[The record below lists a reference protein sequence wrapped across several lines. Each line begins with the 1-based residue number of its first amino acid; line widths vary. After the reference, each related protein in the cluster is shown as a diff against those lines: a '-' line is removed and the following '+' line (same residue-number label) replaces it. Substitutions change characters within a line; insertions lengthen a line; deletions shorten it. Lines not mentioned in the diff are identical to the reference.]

1 MGPVIGIILLIAML
15 VADIVR
21 YFVDSDGFDGFMMF
35 ARPIITFVAVL
46 LNGVTFWKSLLIAA
60 AWGVLGFV
68 IAMFLSSKKEDKT
81 AKEDA
86 DRFLEEAMKKPKPTP
101 EPTPKPDPKPE
112 PKPTPRPEP
121 KPEPKPT
128 PRPDP
133 KPEPKPIPRPAPKPE
148 PKPTP
153 KPEPKPT
160 PRPEPK
166 PTPTPAPKPIPP
178 KPSSAPVYRDDI
190 FEIDGTQLVRCKRL
204 HEYVRIPQG
213 ITVIKEGAFANQY
226 MLRRVIF
233 PDSLLVIEE
242 NAFHNCIRLEEI
254 SLPNKL
260 QTIGHNAFSYCN
272 ALTQVQLPRS
282 LKELGRY
289 AFTACSRITQIT
301 MEDGC
306 QAKLNLGAFDSCPRL
321 RRITIPG
328 GVTFLY
334 ENTLPFFNNYKNKN
348 VTVRCCAGSN
358 AFFGAKRSGL
368 SIELLD
374 GKPYDAS
381 GDFVIEDGILTA
393 YRGKNPEVIIPSS
406 VTAIKKKA
414 FYFNQTIVRVVVP
427 DSVTSI
433 GSGAFSQ
440 CMNLRS
446 VRLPKGLTRIES
458 MTFSSCYNLS
468 QIELPQG
475 LTFIG
480 EEAFRGTALSSVQLP
495 AGLKTIK
502 ENAFGRCT
510 LYELYI
516 PASVTTLE
524 GCLDGSPSAVII
536 APAGSTAAQYAKS
549 RGIPLRAPGTKAPMP
564 RIPSSKELPGGAYRI
579 RYETLDDSHKL
590 AYSLLVPVLL
600 NMDSQINLV
609 GVPLRE
615 VSWSLLADYLEDD
628 YPEIFWVDWSK
639 LGSLLALCK
648 PLTEAYSVTR
658 AERDQMQRQI
668 DALVNPFLAG
678 IPAHLGEYEKA
689 KRAYEWLADKLEYDH
704 TGLKQQRQN
713 QYDSVTHD
721 DLRTIYGAFVKKK
734 VVCVGY
740 AVAYTYLL
748 QRMGMECVVRSG
760 GMRIDRGHAWACAK
774 IEGDYYHVDVTWGDD
789 YDLSYEY
796 FGLTDKEMV
805 AIHVSID
812 SLTDHIPCTAT
823 AASYYGKEGL
833 YLDWVDAREL
843 SDKILQYAK
852 KTGERKFALKFA
864 DRLLLEQAEECLEN
878 ECDLRAMAKE
888 LGCMFSYTLKSRRT
902 NLLTIYFS

>member
-46 LNGVTFWKSLLIAA
+46 LNGVTFWKALLIAA

-81 AKEDA
+81 AKENA

-101 EPTPKPDPKPE
+101 E
-112 PKPTPRPEP
+112 
-121 KPEPKPT
+121 
-128 PRPDP
+128 
-133 KPEPKPIPRPAPKPE
+133 
-148 PKPTP
+148 PTP

-213 ITVIKEGAFANQY
+213 VTVIKEGAFANQY

-233 PDSLLVIEE
+233 PDSLLVIGE

-254 SLPNKL
+254 SLPNNL

-282 LKELGRY
+282 VKEVGIS
-289 AFTACSRITQIT
+289 AFASCRRITQIT

-306 QAKLNLGAFDSCPRL
+306 QAILDFGVFDSCPRL
-321 RRITIPG
+321 RRLTIPG
-328 GVTFLY
+328 GVTM
-334 ENTLPFFNNYKNKN
+334 TSVGIISFFYSFEGKEEK
-348 VTVRCCAGSN
+348 VTIRCCAGSD
-358 AFFGAKRSGL
+358 AFFEAKRSGL
-368 SIELLD
+368 PIELLD

-381 GDFVIEDGILTA
+381 GDFVIEGGILTA
-393 YRGKNPEVIIPSS
+393 YQGKNPEVIIPNG
-406 VTAIKKKA
+406 VTAIKNKA
-414 FYFNQTIVRVVVP
+414 FDFNKTVVRVVVP
-427 DSVTSI
+427 DSVTAI

-458 MTFSSCYNLS
+458 MTFSSCHDLR

-480 EEAFRGTALSSVQLP
+480 EEAFRNTALGSVQLP
-495 AGLKTIK
+495 AGLKTLK
-502 ENAFGRCT
+502 KNAFGSCT
-510 LYELYI
+510 SLYELHI

-524 GCLDGSPSAVII
+524 DCLEGCPNTMIV
-536 APAGSTAAQYAKS
+536 APAGSKAAQYAQS
-549 RGIPLRAPGTKAPMP
+549 RGIPLRAPGTKAPIP
-564 RIPSSKELPGGAYRI
+564 RIPTSKELPGGVCRTC
-579 RYETLDDSHKL
+579 YETLDDRNKL
-590 AYSLLVPVLL
+590 AYSLVVTALL
-600 NMDSQINLV
+600 NMDSQADFV
-609 GVPLRE
+609 GIPLE
-615 VSWSLLADYLEDD
+615 GVSWSLLTDYLEND
-628 YPEIFWVDWSK
+628 YPEIFWVNWDS
-639 LGSLLALCK
+639 LGMQLATRR
-648 PLTEAYSVTR
+648 PLTAVYSVTR
-658 AERDQMQRQI
+658 AEREQMQRQI

-704 TGLKQQRQN
+704 TGLKQQKQN

-748 QRMGMECVVRSG
+748 HRMGMECVMRSG
-760 GMRIDRGHAWACAK
+760 GTKIDEGHAWACAK

-789 YDLSYEY
+789 YVLSYEY
-796 FGLTDKEMV
+796 FGLTDKEMI
-805 AIHVSID
+805 AIHGSID
-812 SLTDHIPCTAT
+812 SLINHIPCTAT

-833 YLDWVDAREL
+833 YPDRIDARDL
-843 SDKILQYAK
+843 TDRILRYGK
-852 KTGERKFALKFA
+852 KTGEQKFALKLA
-864 DRLLLEQAEECLEN
+864 DRLLLEQAEECLDN

-888 LGCMFSYTLKSRRT
+888 LGCLIASTYTGART
-902 NLLTIYFS
+902 NLLFIRFL